1 MESIESKVKNI
12 DSMQEQAI
20 KRAQLMHQRAKNS
33 MKLDEYE
40 KIFLKPEDID
50 FNRTNKTKETAKIK
64 NNTIKPQNNA
74 PKIKLNGLDFLLK
87 DSERSL
93 ILVLLLLLFEEK
105 CDIGL
110 LLALMYLLI

>member
-1 MESIESKVKNI
+1 METIDGKVKNF

-20 KRAQLMHQRAKNS
+20 KRAQRMHQKAKNS

-40 KIFLKPEDID
+40 KIFVKPEDIN
-50 FNRTNKTKETAKIK
+50 FNKEEENVKIK
-64 NNTIKPQNNA
+64 NNAIKVQNNV
-74 PKIKLNGLDFLLK
+74 PKMKLSGLDFLLK

-105 CDIGL
+105 CDMGL
-110 LLALMYLLI
+110 ILALMYLLI

>member
-1 MESIESKVKNI
+1 MESIDSKVKSF

-20 KRAQLMHQRAKNS
+20 KRAHLMHQRAKNS

-40 KIFLKPEDID
+40 KFFVKPEDID
-50 FNRTNKTKETAKIK
+50 FNKTKENIKIK
-64 NNTIKPQNNA
+64 NNTIKQQNNV

>member
-1 MESIESKVKNI
+1 MEPIDSKVKNI

-20 KRAQLMHQRAKNS
+20 KRAQKMHQKAKNS
-33 MKLDEYE
+33 MRLDEYE
-40 KIFLKPEDID
+40 KFFVKPEDIN
-50 FNRTNKTKETAKIK
+50 FNKEEETAKIK
-64 NNTIKPQNNA
+64 NKAIKVQNNV

-105 CDIGL
+105 CDMGL